1 MRNINAAMEYS
12 YFSPPQYSFP
22 PLESKL
28 IRVHALKYI
37 KLQLIYI
44 FSVCSLTSM
53 HAKVKINHLKI
64 KVQVHSPYYIYLPL
78 CKGGFLQPWAQ
89 FQARFSH
96 LRTCNSRSQNTVE
109 PLLRDTVMITQK
121 VTISNA
127 QECKIQ
133 KWNKILILD

>member
-1 MRNINAAMEYS
+1 MGPWSMYS

-28 IRVHALKYI
+28 IRVCALKYI
-37 KLQLIYI
+37 KSQPIYI

-96 LRTCNSRSQNTVE
+96 LRTCNSRSQNTVK
-109 PLLRDTVMITQK
+109 PLLRDTVMITQN

-127 QECKIQ
+127 
-133 KWNKILILD
+133 

>member
-28 IRVHALKYI
+28 IRVRALKYI
-37 KLQLIYI
+37 KSQLIYI

-53 HAKVKINHLKI
+53 HAKVKVNHLKI

-78 CKGGFLQPWAQ
+78 C
-89 FQARFSH
+89 
-96 LRTCNSRSQNTVE
+96 
-109 PLLRDTVMITQK
+109 
-121 VTISNA
+121 
-127 QECKIQ
+127 
-133 KWNKILILD
+133 

>member
-96 LRTCNSRSQNTVE
+96 LRTCNSRSQNTV
-109 PLLRDTVMITQK
+109 DN
-121 VTISNA
+121 SNDNTKCYHK
-127 QECKIQ
+127 QCIG
-133 KWNKILILD
+133 I